1 MKDDILDEDEK
12 SLNKTGDKKPT
23 EQANEILFVIFE
35 LAGEDYGLPVDEIVE
50 IVRDVSTFNIPGSPE
65 HVIGA
70 TDLRSEVIPII
81 DLKMIMGMGKT
92 EEKVEEVLLVNVGE
106 EKLALPVDRLK
117 DIASS
122 TEDKLIDPSSI
133 TNLREKMIKWIIRLE
148 DNRTIR
154 ILDIKELVEDKIG
167 EVEIETK

>member
-1 MKDDILDEDEK
+1 MKDDILDVDEK

-23 EQANEILFVIFE
+23 EQANEKLFVIFE
-35 LAGEDYGLPVDEIVE
+35 LVGEDYGLPVDLIVE

-92 EEKVEEVLLVNVGE
+92 EEKVEEVLLVNIGE

-133 TNLREKMIKWIIRLE
+133 TNLHEKMIKWIIRLE
-148 DNRTIR
+148 DNRTVR
-154 ILDIKELVEDKIG
+154 ILDIKELVDDKI
-167 EVEIETK
+167 EKVEIESK